1 MCRNERIDS
10 LFTKQKHFK
19 LLLSGKMSCLFVRAF
34 IEVASFIS
42 LSLISNSSHFSVQ
55 NQLKLTII
63 INMYEL
69 DIFIVGLVVIAIFV
83 VVSLIF
89 FSVSGSDSIVN
100 LISII
105 IYILRQFYFHRYNLS
120 NSIRIFHLYLA
131 HRDLIVLEFVVDIF
145 PLFLYV

>member
-34 IEVASFIS
+34 IEVASFLS
-42 LSLISNSSHFSVQ
+42 LSLAHLNLSHFSVQ
-55 NQLKLTII
+55 NQLEIMII

-83 VVSLIF
+83 VVSFIF
-89 FSVSGSDSIVN
+89 FSDSDSIVN

-105 IYILRQFYFHRYNLS
+105 IYILRQFYFHRYNLF
-120 NSIRIFHLYLA
+120 NSIRIFHLYFGPS
-131 HRDLIVLEFVVDIF
+131 RFDCT
-145 PLFLYV
+145 